1 MISSSYLMLIVA
13 TLVIGMGAQWY
24 VNHKLK
30 TYSHVANSTGLTG
43 AEAARQMLSYYGIS
57 NVQVFRGGPGQDYFD
72 PRSNSV
78 TLSPEAFDG
87 RTITA
92 TATACHEVGH
102 ACQYAQ
108 DYTPMKIRGAIVP
121 AVNLASNAW
130 IFLLMAGIVLNI
142 AGLTTAAIIM
152 YAVVVL
158 FQLVTLPVE
167 FNASQRAMAYMGQI
181 GLPAQERKGAFDVL
195 RAYAFTY
202 LAAAPPS
209 CSFCGCSAS
218 ARSERSL
225 LWRWKSA
232 RRQRKRKPPRRCRCR
247 RPWAWPRM
255 PWKRWW
261 CAWWARFP
269 R

>member
-1 MISSSYLMLIVA
+1 MISSSYLMLIVV

-92 TATACHEVGH
+92 TAT

-195 RAYAFTY
+195 RACAFTY
-202 LAAAPPS
+202 LAAALTS
-209 CSFCGCSAS
+209 ILQ
-218 ARSERSL
+218 L
-225 LWRWKSA
+225 LWLLGQ
-232 RRQRKRKPPRRCRCR
+232 RQE
-247 RPWAWPRM
+247 
-255 PWKRWW
+255 
-261 CAWWARFP
+261 
-269 R
+269 